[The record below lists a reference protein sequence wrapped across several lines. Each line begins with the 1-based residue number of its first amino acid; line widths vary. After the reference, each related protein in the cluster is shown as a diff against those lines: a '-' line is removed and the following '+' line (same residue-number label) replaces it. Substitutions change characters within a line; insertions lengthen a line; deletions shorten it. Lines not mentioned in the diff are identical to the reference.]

1 VLIIGADL
9 AESRVECYILL
20 KEFPELG
27 PDKDIYAMQALAS
40 QKNNPENIPASGLSG
55 NTTGL
60 KITLRKR
67 YLIKISAINLTL

>member
-27 PDKDIYAMQALAS
+27 SDAELDVMQALAS
-40 QKNNPENIPASGLSG
+40 QKSNPGNIPASGLSG

-60 KITLRKR
+60 KIILRKH
-67 YLIKISAINLTL
+67 YLIKISAINTTL